1 MGFWEGAGKNHQI
14 DIEILQS
21 IKVNSILNRIIMGF
35 FSDDRYHQAWCA
47 VNNVNQAYHKLK
59 DIVTSN
65 IKVISP
71 ADLPNASLID
81 KISAAGNIN
90 KSIKPDRISDIF
102 EYYPTQIAK
111 EEYDELHL
119 GLRANYETKF
129 SSSGTRFP
137 TAWPSILDTIRH
149 KPWDKG
155 IADPC
160 TIKSKRI
167 LVGPSSIWEMIQP
180 AINTISTLSAQAE
193 EAIQTAERGSFLKS
207 GVNCDSLKTE
217 LLAIHHCCK
226 AAITWINFLPKRM
239 S

>member
-59 DIVTSN
+59 DIITSN
-65 IKVISP
+65 IKVITP

-81 KISAAGNIN
+81 KISASAISNI
-90 KSIKPDRISDIF
+90 SIKPDRITDIF

-119 GLRANYETKF
+119 GLHANYGTKF
-129 SSSGTRFP
+129 SSPGTRFP
-137 TAWPSILDTIRH
+137 TAWPSILDKIRH
-149 KPWDKG
+149 KPWDKE
-155 IADPC
+155 IADPS
-160 TIKSKRI
+160 TIKSNRI

-180 AINTISTLSAQAE
+180 AINTISTLSSQAE
-193 EAIQTAERGSFLKS
+193 EAIQTAERGGFLKS

-217 LLAIHHCCK
+217 LLAIHYCCK

-239 S
+239 A

>member
-59 DIVTSN
+59 DIITSN
-65 IKVISP
+65 IKIITP

-81 KISAAGNIN
+81 KISASAISNI
-90 KSIKPDRISDIF
+90 SIKPDRITDIF

-111 EEYDELHL
+111 EEYDGLHL
-119 GLRANYETKF
+119 GLRANYGAKF
-129 SSSGTRFP
+129 SSPGTRFP
-137 TAWPSILDTIRH
+137 TAWPSILDKIRH
-149 KPWDKG
+149 NPWDKE
-155 IADPC
+155 IADPS

-167 LVGPSSIWEMIQP
+167 LVGPPSIWEMIQP
-180 AINTISTLSAQAE
+180 AINTISTLSSQAE
-193 EAIQTAERGSFLKS
+193 EAIQTAERGGFLKS

-217 LLAIHHCCK
+217 LLAIHYCCK

-239 S
+239 A